1 MMILTAL
8 IGVAFILFVLLE
20 AFEALVLPRR
30 VLRAFRFTRFYY
42 RMSWRVWWVCTSLI
56 RSERW
61 RSNMLSY
68 YGPLSLLV
76 LFAIWAATLIFGYAL
91 LQFALDPHLHSL
103 TDAFYLSGTTF
114 TTLGYG
120 DVTPATR
127 GSRAVAVAEAANGL
141 SFFAIVIAYLP
152 VLYQTFGRREAFIA
166 LLDARAGSPPAA
178 GRMLLR
184 TPPIGDGGTCLTG
197 FLSAAEQWAAEILE
211 AHLSYPVLGY
221 YRSQHDNQS
230 WLTALAC
237 TLDVSALLLTV
248 IEGGSRIQARLTF
261 AMARHAAVD
270 LGLVLR
276 RPPALPVTDRLPP
289 ERLDELLKLLG
300 HAGVKIRDDADARAK
315 LDELRKLYEPFLNG
329 LSIYFE
335 LPITEMWPL
344 EESTDNW
351 RTSAW
356 IKQAAP
362 ITSLGI
368 DPKDSHFN

>member
-1 MMILTAL
+1 MMIITAF
-8 IGVAFILFVLLE
+8 IGVGLILFVLLE

-30 VLRAFRFTRFYY
+30 VLRAFRFTRLYY
-42 RMSWRVWWVCTSLI
+42 RFTWRLWTAFTSLV
-56 RSERW
+56 RSERH
-61 RSNMLSY
+61 RHNLLSI

-76 LFAIWAATLIFGYAL
+76 LFGIWAATLIIGYGL
-91 LQFALDPHLHSL
+91 LHFALDSRLNNL
-103 TDAFYLSGTTF
+103 ADAFYLSGTTF

-127 GSRAVAVAEAANGL
+127 ASRAVSMAEAANGL

-152 VLYQTFGRREAFIA
+152 VLYQAFGRREGFIA

-178 GRMLLR
+178 ARMLLR
-184 TPPIGDGGTCLTG
+184 TPPIADGGTCLTG
-197 FLSAAEQWAAEILE
+197 FLNEAERWAAEILE

-230 WLTALAC
+230 WLAALAC
-237 TLDVSALLLTV
+237 TLDASALLLTV
-248 IEGGSRIQARLTF
+248 IDGGSRTQARLTF

-276 RPPALPVTDRLPP
+276 RPPTSPASDRLPSA
-289 ERLDELLKLLG
+289 RLSELLKLLRQ
-300 HAGVKIRDDADARAK
+300 AGVKIRDDADARAK

-329 LSIYFE
+329 LSIYFK
-335 LPITEMWPL
+335 LPVTEMWPL
-344 EESTDNW
+344 EEGTDNW
-351 RTSAW
+351 QTSAW

-362 ITSLGI
+362 FASLGI
-368 DPKDSHFN
+368 NPKDDHFN